1 MDKKNNN
8 KNFFSKKKE
17 ENGLKINHQIRAY
30 NVKLVGDNVTIGI
43 YSIKEALK
51 IADDLNLDLVEVSP
65 TQIPSVCKI
74 MDYQKYLYDKKK
86 NEKKQEKVDTK
97 EIRLTPNTG
106 EHDFD
111 FKLKHAINFLEKGD
125 RVKVF
130 VFFKGR
136 EMAHKSLGADILSKF
151 LDALKDY
158 GTVDAPMKM
167 EGNKMILFFKP
178 KKK

>member
-1 MDKKNNN
+1 MDKNN
-8 KNFFSKKKE
+8 KKIFFKKKE
-17 ENGLKINHQIRAY
+17 ESGLKINHQIRAY
-30 NVKLVGDNVTIGI
+30 TVKLVGDNVAIGI
-43 YSIKEALK
+43 YSIKEAMK

-65 TQIPSVCKI
+65 AQNPPVCKV
-74 MDYQKYLYDKKK
+74 MDYQKYLYDKRK
-86 NEKKQEKVDTK
+86 NEKKQGKIDTK

-111 FKLKHAINFLEKGD
+111 FKLKHAINFLEKGN

-136 EMAHKSLGADILSKF
+136 EMAHKSSGADILSKF
-151 LDALKDY
+151 LEALKDH

-167 EGNKMILFFKP
+167 EGNKMILFFRP